1 MWLSPM
7 SAFRSSGA
15 RRARSVRR
23 SLTSQRR
30 LARPRLALE
39 VLEDRCLPSFTL
51 GPLVQVAPVDLFAGA
66 KTFNQGGDY
75 FPNTQVEPRLAV
87 DPTNSNHLVGVWQQE
102 RWDNGGSFGTVAGVS
117 SDAGQH
123 WQEVVIPGLTTASGG
138 SFNRASDPWVSFGPT
153 GIVYESSLLVNV
165 DSKGHEQETGVA
177 VNMSSDGGLTWSAPT
192 VLILTNF
199 SGPNFIENDK
209 ESITADPQNP
219 NLVYTIWDQVSTNTT
234 SPGQTFLSRSTD
246 GGQTWSSPQLIFDS
260 PG

>member
-1 MWLSPM
+1 M
-7 SAFRSSGA
+7 SLF
-15 RRARSVRR
+15 SVLEFGRWGSTR
-23 SLTSQRR
+23 NRPQRR
-30 LARPRLALE
+30 RPIRNRQRAP
-39 VLEDRCLPSFTL
+39 VRPTVQPLEDRCLPSFTL

-66 KTFNQGGDY
+66 KTFTQGGDY
-75 FPNTQVEPRLAV
+75 FPNTQVEPRVAV
-87 DPTNSNHLVGVWQQE
+87 DPTNLNHIVGVWQQD
-102 RWDNGGSFGTVAGVS
+102 RWDNGGSFGTGAGVS
-117 SDAGQH
+117 FDAGQH

-138 SFNRASDPWVSFGPT
+138 SFNRASDPWISFGPT
-153 GIVYESSLLVNV
+153 GKVYESSLVINV
-165 DSKGHEQETGVA
+165 DSKGVEQESGIA

-192 VLILTNF
+192 ILILTNF

-219 NLVYTIWDQVSTNTT
+219 NLVYTIWDQVSTNGT